1 MKRRW
6 LLSLALLVL
15 IGACDSKA
23 DEPDLEEERTNF
35 LILLLES
42 AGRADSSTACQTAQT
57 TALSCAGNAG
67 LTATYIASVQSS
79 FGVSV
84 SSPQGASE
92 ICTALSGAAFF
103 ASMSSGAK
111 VCYFN
116 CTNTFW
122 QTGQNQGSC
131 TGGAYA
137 GYASS
142 ATTTIT
148 SCFTNCLSQS
158 TFFPF

>member
-1 MKRRW
+1 MARK
-6 LLSLALLVL
+6 LLAGLAVLVL
-15 IGACDSKA
+15 VGACDSKA
-23 DEPDLEEERTNF
+23 DEPDLEEERTNY

-42 AGRADSSTACQTAQT
+42 TGRTNSAAACQTAQT

-67 LTATYIASVQSS
+67 LTAVYIASVQSS

-103 ASMSSGAK
+103 AGMSNGAK
-111 VCYFN
+111 VCYFD
-116 CTNTFW
+116 CTNSFW

-131 TGGAYA
+131 TGGAYVT
-137 GYASS
+137 YASG

-148 SCFTNCLSQS
+148 NCFTACLSRS